1 MTDQPIESTVEVT
14 ERELLVQTLRLQE
27 QASVSNISQLVEC
40 RKQLELARLQCQMLQ
55 NTIARSVEG
64 ELVDEVRELLAQE
77 QLNLEGLTYDYMLLL
92 EEERQWLMLFVRC
105 FDEMSFPAKGLWKS
119 FFDEVM
125 EEKDFEYR
133 QFFNKRKES
142 LEGMRQQNLAAVAP
156 EDSDVEEKPVDP
168 PSSI

>member
-1 MTDQPIESTVEVT
+1 MTDQPNETSAEVT

-55 NTIARSVEG
+55 NTIARSEEG
-64 ELVDEVRELLAQE
+64 ELVDEVRELLSQE

-105 FDEMSFPAKGLWKS
+105 FDEMNFPDQGLWKS
-119 FFDEVM
+119 FLMKSWKKKTLSTGNFSTR
-125 EEKDFEYR
+125 EKNR
-133 QFFNKRKES
+133 
-142 LEGMRQQNLAAVAP
+142 LRQQNLAAVAP
-156 EDSDVEEKPVDP
+156 EDSDVEETPVDS
-168 PSSI
+168 PSTS

>member
-1 MTDQPIESTVEVT
+1 MTDQPNESSAEVT

-55 NTIARSVEG
+55 NTIARSEEG
-64 ELVDEVRELLAQE
+64 ELVEEVRELLSQE

-105 FDEMSFPAKGLWKS
+105 FDEMNFPEQGLWKS

-142 LEGMRQQNLAAVAP
+142 LEGMRQQNLAAVGP
-156 EDSDVEEKPVDP
+156 EDSDVEETPVDP
-168 PSSI
+168 PSTS

>member
-1 MTDQPIESTVEVT
+1 MSYQPNESSAEVT

-55 NTIARSVEG
+55 NTIARSVDG
-64 ELVDEVRELLAQE
+64 ELVDEVSELLAQE

-105 FDEMSFPAKGLWKS
+105 FDEMNFPEKGLWKS
-119 FFDEVM
+119 FFDIVM

-133 QFFNKRKES
+133 QFFNKKKEALES
-142 LEGMRQQNLAAVAP
+142 LRQQNLAAVAP
-156 EDSDVEEKPVDP
+156 EDLETKEPTSD
-168 PSSI
+168 SQLTS